1 MTLGHWTEVMTTWKL
16 FQIQWIPISHHT
28 SQRKKIHIIHQDEKT
43 WSHQSIIFL
52 YTLSSLGI
60 EEETVVEKEL
70 PGIGAGN
77 DNDIEHVKNIVN
89 NNVTM

>member
-1 MTLGHWTEVMTTWKL
+1 M
-16 FQIQWIPISHHT
+16 
-28 SQRKKIHIIHQDEKT
+28 R
-43 WSHQSIIFL
+43 SIIFL